1 LTDFLSILPTLI
13 LASLVSIGRVW
24 ITILFS
30 IVSGWFLAWASI
42 KSKVFE
48 NTYISLS
55 EVFESVPVFSFLPIV
70 FIFFVYDIGGS
81 LGIELS
87 VLFLV
92 FTATVWNTW
101 MGIYQAFKTIPHDLV
116 EVTENYKLGFW
127 GKMLKLYI
135 PYSVPRIASELMS
148 SFSDGL
154 FYITVSE
161 VFSVGTRNFEVF
173 GIGSVIANLTQ
184 EGNYLGALE
193 GVAVIGIFVAVIT
206 YLLREFAK
214 YSVSKYGLDTEMII
228 RKKGRLN
235 IRSSLRV
242 TNSLPTFTK
251 IARVFPTLD
260 KLRRSSTEDY
270 YEEPR
275 KREKLWKIVGGTIG
289 VVLLVL
295 IIYGAVGIIIS
306 VPFTEWAQ
314 LISSIPIDLVAIGV
328 DYLRVGIIAGVSFL
342 LAVFLG
348 YYLSTHERVEKVVI
362 PVIQSFAALPAP
374 AYIPLVYLV
383 TLPLVHE
390 VFGPFTNEF
399 YVLFIGFISTFY
411 YLFYSFWLG
420 VKNMPTQYWEIMK
433 NYQLGFFEK
442 MKSIILPST
451 LPYIVTGLSSTIN
464 SAWGGLAI
472 AEYWPN
478 IINGHNLYVR
488 TGMMRDIVYY
498 TNVGDIA
505 DAVWLSFLFGII
517 VVLYSILFTRKLMD
531 LSRQKYVAE
540 EGIYLA

>member
-1 LTDFLSILPTLI
+1 MNELISLFPTLV
-13 LASLVSIGRVW
+13 LASLASIGRVW
-24 ITILFS
+24 LTILAS
-30 IVSGWFLAWASI
+30 IISGWFLAWASI

-81 LGIELS
+81 LGIELA

-92 FTATVWNTW
+92 FTATVWNIW
-101 MGIYQAFKTIPHDLV
+101 MGIYQAFKTVPHDLV
-116 EVTENYKLGFW
+116 EVSENYKFGFW
-127 GKMLKLYI
+127 GKMLKLYV
-135 PYSVPRIASELMS
+135 PYSIPRISSELMS

-161 VFSVGTRNFEVF
+161 VFSVGTKNFEVF

-193 GVAVIGIFVAVIT
+193 GLAILGVFVAIIT

-214 YSVSKYGLDTEMII
+214 YSVSKYGLDTEM
-228 RKKGRLN
+228 RVSKKGRLN
-235 IRSSLRV
+235 IRGSLRL

-251 IARVFPTLD
+251 IARVFPTVD
-260 KLRRSSTEDY
+260 KLRRYSYEDY
-270 YEEPR
+270 YEEPH
-275 KREKLWKIVGGTIG
+275 KRDRLWKIIG
-289 VVLLVL
+289 VSVGILLLGL
-295 IIYGAVGIIIS
+295 IIYGAIGIILS
-306 VPFTEWAQ
+306 VSVTEWHH
-314 LISSIPIDLVAIGV
+314 LIASIPEDLIAIGV
-328 DYLRVGIIAGVSFL
+328 DYIRVGIITGVSFL

-348 YYLSTHERVEKVVI
+348 YYLATHEKVEKVAI
-362 PVIQSFAALPAP
+362 PVIQAFAAFPAP
-374 AYIPLVYLV
+374 AYFPLLFLA
-383 TLPLVHE
+383 TIGIFRAI
-390 VFGPFTNEF
+390 FGPFTNEF
-399 YVLFIGFISTFY
+399 YVLLIGFISTFY
-411 YLFYSFWLG
+411 YVFYSFWLG

-433 NYQLGFFEK
+433 NYQLSFLDK
-442 MKSIILPST
+442 MRKIIIPAT

-472 AEYWPN
+472 AEYWPD
-478 IINGHNLYVR
+478 IVNGYNLYVR
-488 TGMMRDIVYY
+488 TGMMKDIVYY

-505 DAVWLSFLFGII
+505 DAAWLSFLFGII
-517 VVLYSILFTRKLMD
+517 VVIYSILFTRKLMD
-531 LSRQKYVAE
+531 LSRQKYIAE

>member
-13 LASLVSIGRVW
+13 LASLASIGRVW

-92 FTATVWNTW
+92 FTATVWNIW

-161 VFSVGTRNFEVF
+161 VFSIGTRNFEVF

-270 YEEPR
+270 YEEPH
-275 KREKLWKIVGGTIG
+275 KREKLWKIVGGAIG

-306 VPFTEWAQ
+306 VPSTEWAQ
-314 LISSIPIDLVAIGV
+314 LISSIPGDLVDIGV
-328 DYLRVGIIAGVSFL
+328 DYLRVGIIAGVSSL

-348 YYLSTHERVEKVVI
+348 YYLATHERVEKVVI
-362 PVIQSFAALPAP
+362 PVIQSYAALPAP
-374 AYIPLVYLV
+374 AYFPLVYLV

-411 YLFYSFWLG
+411 YIFYSFC
-420 VKNMPTQYWEIMK
+420 
-433 NYQLGFFEK
+433 
-442 MKSIILPST
+442 
-451 LPYIVTGLSSTIN
+451 
-464 SAWGGLAI
+464 
-472 AEYWPN
+472 
-478 IINGHNLYVR
+478 
-488 TGMMRDIVYY
+488 
-498 TNVGDIA
+498 
-505 DAVWLSFLFGII
+505 
-517 VVLYSILFTRKLMD
+517 
-531 LSRQKYVAE
+531 
-540 EGIYLA
+540 